1 MKRTPERNTNM
12 SLKNAFSPYFRM
24 GVAVATPDITTP
36 SKMDLIL
43 NEFNSM
49 TCENNMKP
57 MFILDQET
65 ILSNPSKYDLE
76 PAVTF
81 EKCRAFLDFA
91 KNNNIPMRG
100 HTLGWHNQ
108 TPKWF
113 FHEEYN
119 EEKPLAKR
127 DIMIQRLQNYIKAV
141 FEFINANY
149 PNLIYA
155 WDVFNE
161 IVDEGD
167 FRKSLWTETIG
178 EDFFI
183 FAFEA
188 ARKYSTPG
196 TELFYNDYETALDW
210 KRDFIYEKVLTPLI
224 EKGLVD
230 GMGMQSHLQMDHPN
244 FDDYKFALEK
254 YGSTG
259 LKIHITELDIHNND
273 NSDESMDAL
282 ADRYAKLF
290 NILVEAK
297 KNKTANV
304 ECVTFWNLLDEE
316 SWLTNFRKETSYPL
330 LFHKD
335 CEPKKAYYSV
345 LEVVG

>member
-1 MKRTPERNTNM
+1 M
-12 SLKNAFSPYFRM
+12 SLKETFAPYFKM
-24 GVAVATPDITTP
+24 GVAVAKTDITSP
-36 SKMDLIL
+36 ANMELIKQ
-43 NEFNSM
+43 EFNSM

-57 MFILDQET
+57 MYILDWEEN
-65 ILSNPSKYDLE
+65 LAHPDVHDLE

-81 EKCRAFLDFA
+81 DKCRAFLDFA
-91 KNNNIPMRG
+91 KTNNIPMRG

-113 FHEEYN
+113 FHENYN
-119 EEKPLAKR
+119 EEKPLASR
-127 DIMIQRLQNYIKAV
+127 ETMIARLQNYIKAV
-141 FEFINANY
+141 FAYINTEY

-167 FRKSLWTETIG
+167 FRKTLWTETIG
-178 EDFFI
+178 NDFFI

-196 TELFYNDYETALDW
+196 TQLFYNDYETALDW

-230 GMGMQSHLQMDHPN
+230 GMGMQSHLVMDHPD
-244 FDDYKFALEK
+244 FKDYKFALEK

-259 LKIHITELDIHNND
+259 LIIHLTELDIHNND
-273 NSDESMDAL
+273 NSAESMKAL
-282 ADRYAKLF
+282 ANRYAELF
-290 NILVEAK
+290 SILLEAK
-297 KNKTANV
+297 KNSKANI

-316 SWLTNFRKETSYPL
+316 SWLTGFRKETSYPL
-330 LFHKD
+330 LFHKN
-335 CEPKKAYYSV
+335 CEPKEAYYAV
-345 LEVVG
+345 LKTVE

>member
-1 MKRTPERNTNM
+1 MT
-12 SLKNAFSPYFRM
+12 LKEAFAPYFKM
-24 GVAVATPDITTP
+24 GVAVAIPDITVP
-36 SKMDLIL
+36 ANMELIRR
-43 NEFNSM
+43 EFNSM
-49 TCENNMKP
+49 TCENHMKP
-57 MFILDQET
+57 MFILDRSENLAHPE
-65 ILSNPSKYDLE
+65 IHNLE

-81 EKCRAFLDFA
+81 DNCRDFLDFA

-113 FHEEYN
+113 FHVNYN
-119 EEKPLAKR
+119 EEKPLADR
-127 DIMIQRLQNYIKAV
+127 DTMIARLQNYIKAV
-141 FEFINANY
+141 FAFINSEY

-161 IVDEGD
+161 IVDEGA

-196 TELFYNDYETALDW
+196 TQLFYNDYETAQDW
-210 KRDFIYEKVLTPLI
+210 KRDFIYDKVLTPLI

-230 GMGMQSHLQMDHPN
+230 GMGMQSHLTMDHPDLAN
-244 FDDYKFALEK
+244 YKFALEK
-254 YGSTG
+254 FGSTG
-259 LKIHITELDIHNND
+259 LSIHLTELDIHNND
-273 NSDESMDAL
+273 PSEASMKAL
-282 ADRYAKLF
+282 ADRYAQLF
-290 NILVEAK
+290 NVVLEAK
-297 KNKTANV
+297 KTGKANV
-304 ECVTFWNLLDEE
+304 ECITFWNLLDEE
-316 SWLTNFRKETSYPL
+316 SWLSGFRKETSYPL

-335 CEPKKAYYSV
+335 CQPKEAYYSV
-345 LEVVG
+345 LKTVE

>member
-1 MKRTPERNTNM
+1 M
-12 SLKNAFSPYFRM
+12 SLKDAFAPYFKM
-24 GVAVATPDITTP
+24 GVAVATPDITVP
-36 SKMDLIL
+36 ANKALICK
-43 NEFNSM
+43 EFNSI

-57 MFILDQET
+57 MFILDGEE
-65 ILSNPSKYDLE
+65 ILAHPDKYDLE

-91 KNNNIPMRG
+91 KENNIPMRG

-113 FHEEYN
+113 FYENYDVN
-119 EEKPLAKR
+119 KSLASR
-127 DIMIQRLQNYIKAV
+127 ETMIARLQNYIKAV
-141 FEFINANY
+141 FEFINSNY

-167 FRKSLWTETIG
+167 FRKSLWLETIG

-188 ARKYSTPG
+188 ARKYSSPG
-196 TELFYNDYETALDW
+196 TQLFYNDYETALDW
-210 KRDFIYEKVLTPLI
+210 KRDFIYDRVLTPLL

-230 GMGMQSHLQMDHPN
+230 GMGMQSHLVMDHPD
-244 FDDYKFALEK
+244 FADYKYALEK

-259 LKIHITELDIHNND
+259 LVIHLTELDIHNND
-273 NSDESMDAL
+273 CSESSMKAL
-282 ADRYAKLF
+282 SDRYADLF
-290 NILVEAK
+290 KILLEAK
-297 KNKTANV
+297 KTGKANI

-316 SWLTNFRKETSYPL
+316 SWLTGFRKETSYPL
-330 LFHKD
+330 LFHKN
-335 CEPKKAYYSV
+335 CEPKDAYYAV
-345 LEVVG
+345 LKTVE